1 MIKHRRLLVTMLA
14 GSFLVIL
21 GFIVYQDH
29 VKQYPNPSFQL
40 LNGNQV
46 SLHDFH
52 GKPVVILFW
61 ASTYH
66 ICLEELPSLNKLY
79 KEITNDKF
87 ELIAVSMPYDPPN
100 RVVDTVD
107 IMNITFPVAIDI
119 ESQVINAFRD
129 VSATPTTIIIS
140 PQGRVITRTVGE
152 ININNLHNQIMDIIS
167 RNNPATT

>member
-1 MIKHRRLLVTMLA
+1 MIKSRNLIFTILA
-14 GSFLVIL
+14 SSFLITFA
-21 GFIVYQDH
+21 FIFYLHQI
-29 VKQYPNPSFQL
+29 KQYPNPSFQL
-40 LNGNQV
+40 LDGSKI

-61 ASTYH
+61 ATTCH
-66 ICLEELPSLNKLY
+66 ICLEELPRLNEFY
-79 KEITNDKF
+79 KEFTNNKF

-119 ESQVINAFRD
+119 ESQAVNAFGE

-140 PQGRVITRTVGE
+140 PQGKIITKTSGK
-152 ININNLHNQIMDIIS
+152 ININEIRNQVMDILS
-167 RNNPATT
+167 SNMPAPA